1 MAKNISTKDLRLSS
15 KERLFIKKDFPNLF
29 RFPVVKNFLPKDIIF
44 YTFNAGFKKKMDDL
58 LIVFFKNPVPV
69 AAAYSKTSTP
79 SEPIIWDKKKNKG
92 LCKLLII
99 NSGNANAHTGSE
111 GIKAI
116 NLYTKKASEYF
127 GCPINQI
134 LVSSTGVIGEQLDV
148 KKIIDVF
155 SNIKNITQKDLYSAA
170 KSIMTTDTYPK
181 TILRKVKIKSNE
193 INIFG
198 IAKGSGM
205 IFPNMGTML
214 AYIFIEA
221 NISKRILK
229 NILSK
234 HLDDSFNSISVDG
247 DTSTSDTIM
256 LFSSRSKENIDI
268 ISASDSKKISNIVKE
283 VMFNLSQQVVSDGEG
298 ISKLMEINVIGAKTY
313 KQASAV
319 SFSIANSTLV
329 KTAIAGQDANWGR
342 VVMAIGKADL
352 RIDQN
357 KIKLRFGNNLVASK
371 GRMYKKI
378 NIKKLDL
385 YMLNKKIQINVDL
398 GIGKFKRTT
407 YSSDLTHEY
416 IRINGDYRS

>member
-1 MAKNISTKDLRLSS
+1 
-15 KERLFIKKDFPNLF
+15 
-29 RFPVVKNFLPKDIIF
+29 
-44 YTFNAGFKKKMDDL
+44 
-58 LIVFFKNPVPV
+58 
-69 AAAYSKTSTP
+69 
-79 SEPIIWDKKKNKG
+79 
-92 LCKLLII
+92 
-99 NSGNANAHTGSE
+99 
-111 GIKAI
+111 
-116 NLYTKKASEYF
+116 
-127 GCPINQI
+127 
-134 LVSSTGVIGEQLDV
+134 
-148 KKIIDVF
+148 
-155 SNIKNITQKDLYSAA
+155 
-170 KSIMTTDTYPK
+170 
-181 TILRKVKIKSNE
+181 
-193 INIFG
+193 
-198 IAKGSGM
+198 
-205 IFPNMGTML
+205 
-214 AYIFIEA
+214 
-221 NISKRILK
+221 
-229 NILSK
+229 
-234 HLDDSFNSISVDG
+234 
-247 DTSTSDTIM
+247 M

-342 VVMAIGKADL
+342 VIMAIGKADL
-352 RIDQN
+352 RINQN

-371 GRMYKKI
+371 GGMYKKI